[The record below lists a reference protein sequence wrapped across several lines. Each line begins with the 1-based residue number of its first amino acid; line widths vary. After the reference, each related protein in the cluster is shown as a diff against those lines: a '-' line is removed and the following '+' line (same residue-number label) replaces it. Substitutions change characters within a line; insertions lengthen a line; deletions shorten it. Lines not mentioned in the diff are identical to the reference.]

1 MFMVAVPYALLAFCG
16 ISLFALY
23 RKKVREEAQ
32 RAGAA
37 EPVVDGAAPL
47 TAVGHP

>member
-16 ISLFALY
+16 ISLFVLY

-32 RAGAA
+32 RASA
-37 EPVVDGAAPL
+37 EPAVEGVVPL